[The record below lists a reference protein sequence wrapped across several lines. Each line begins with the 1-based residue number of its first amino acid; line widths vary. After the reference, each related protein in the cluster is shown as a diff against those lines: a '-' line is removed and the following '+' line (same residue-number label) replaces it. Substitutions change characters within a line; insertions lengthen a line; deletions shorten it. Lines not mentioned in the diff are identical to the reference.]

1 MLLRMDGLTKEQAR
15 VLNLIIDE
23 QEKNGYT
30 PTVREIAARL
40 GYRSANSAAQHLR
53 LIEMKGYIKRSG
65 GKARAIEVLVRQ
77 PRVPNGDTIEVPLV
91 GTIAAGTPI
100 TAVENI
106 DGTIALDRNLFN
118 APDMFC
124 LRIKGDSM
132 MDAGILDGD
141 VAIIQKQAAVDRG
154 EIAAV
159 IIDDE
164 ATLKWI
170 VYEGSRVLL
179 RAANPAYGDIA
190 LSSERE
196 VNVAGKLI
204 GVLRRY

>member
-1 MLLRMDGLTKEQAR
+1 MSGCMHGLTKQQAR
-15 VLNLIIDE
+15 VLNFIVAE
-23 QEKNGYT
+23 QEGVGRT

-40 GYRSANSAAQHLR
+40 GYSSPNNAAQHLR
-53 LIEMKGYIKRSG
+53 LIEKKGYIRRSK

-77 PRVPNGDTIEVPLV
+77 SRVSNDDTIEVPLV

-100 TAVENI
+100 TAIENI
-106 DGTIALDRNLFN
+106 DRTIALDRNLFN
-118 APDMFC
+118 APGMFC
-124 LRIKGDSM
+124 LHVKGDSM
-132 MDAGILDGD
+132 QDAGILDGD
-141 VAIIQKQAAVDRG
+141 MAIIQKQAAVDYG

-164 ATLKWI
+164 ATLKSI
-170 VYEGSRVLL
+170 VCEGDRILL

-190 LSSERE
+190 LSSERD